1 MLLIFEHFSAVYC
14 QVYMLWSGGRQG
26 QEAAVLWRKLWG
38 EPVDCGG
45 RHEGGAVGCGGMQEE
60 GAVGCGGTQGGKAPS
75 IF

>member
-1 MLLIFEHFSAVYC
+1 
-14 QVYMLWSGGRQG
+14 MLWSGGRQG

-38 EPVDCGG
+38 EPVVCGGRHEGGAVVCGG